1 MSTSL
6 DAINW
11 IAVLGAIAANMAVG
25 GFWYSPLIAG
35 KAWIAST
42 GRTSEEEEGGGSAMA
57 LVVIPAIINAL
68 ILAVL
73 AAGLGISTAV
83 EGFVL
88 GLLVWAGFVMPTN
101 WIEVIFERKSYR
113 TAFINNGCFIISFA
127 LMGTIIGIGA
137 SPT

>member
-1 MSTSL
+1 
-6 DAINW
+6 
-11 IAVLGAIAANMAVG
+11 
-25 GFWYSPLIAG
+25 
-35 KAWIAST
+35 
-42 GRTSEEEEGGGSAMA
+42 MA

-68 ILAVL
+68 ILTLL

-83 EGFVL
+83 EGLIL

-101 WIEVIFERKSYR
+101 WIEVIFDRKSYR
-113 TAFINNGCFIISFA
+113 TALINNGCFIISFA